1 MSSRKVYPITRTI
14 TVKSQSW
21 LADVLTIET
30 VAAHGLVATD
40 VVTFMNQEFPE
51 QFSGAI
57 TTVADTTHFTVACT
71 NSKIRVP
78 YQIQTNIF
86 NATATGEQEAFTW
99 GWGSYPSG
107 AVQVVTNGTGT
118 VTAKI
123 QASLDGVNWVDAGSP
138 ASAALTAGQS
148 AIFDIT
154 KPYIYGRLNFTVA
167 VGGAL
172 GKVTAFRTVF

>member
-14 TVKSQSW
+14 TVKTQSW

-30 VAAHGLVATD
+30 VAPHGLVATD
-40 VVTFMNQEFPE
+40 VVTFMDQEFPV

-57 TTVADTTHFTVACT
+57 VTVADSTHFTIACT

-78 YQIQTNIF
+78 GQIYTNIF
-86 NATATGEQEAFTW
+86 NATATGPQESFTW

-107 AVQVVTNGTGT
+107 AVQIVTNSTGT

-123 QASLDGVNWVDAGSP
+123 EASLNGVNWVDAGSP
-138 ASAALTAGQS
+138 ASAALTANQS
-148 AIFDIT
+148 AIIDVS
-154 KPYIYGRLNFTVA
+154 KPYVYGRLNFTVA